1 MRHISHSNSS
11 PCQTSDQGF
20 TLVELIVIAPILI
33 LVIGS
38 IMATV
43 ISLTRASMISQ
54 GRAQIQYD
62 VQFALDAIE
71 RDLLNSTVIDT
82 TSSSRLLLTNIAT
95 DKGPSDSARK
105 PIGLSTCNAA
115 TGQLALD
122 QVLTYTNDYVASSA
136 GLVKKNLL
144 NGCTGSGSS
153 IWQKHNS
160 EVSLVKD
167 AIVQMDITYDLNSA
181 TPPKARASRVSI
193 TATRK
198 IAGRDISYTGTIYAK
213 SVNIN

>member
-1 MRHISHSNSS
+1 MRHISHSNNS
-11 PCQTSDQGF
+11 PRRTSDQGF

-82 TSSSRLLLTNIAT
+82 ASSSKLLLTNIAT
-95 DKGPSDSARK
+95 DKGPSDNTRK
-105 PIGLSTCNAA
+105 PIELSTCSAA
-115 TGQLALD
+115 TGQLALE
-122 QVLTYTNDYVASSA
+122 QVLTYTNDYVASST

-144 NGCTGSGSS
+144 SGCTGSGSS

-160 EVSLVKD
+160 EVTLIKD
-167 AIVQMDITYDLNSA
+167 ATVQMDITYDLNSA